1 MKLELI
7 GYPIIKNKVS
17 PMLRTRSQTEA
28 LTFALSSKVERKD
41 KGRKDLTAS
50 LTSVLSRKG
59 REELKGCP
67 LTLALSRGMERI
79 DEGKFFL
86 LQGK

>member
-17 PMLRTRSQTEA
+17 PMLRTRSKTEA

-67 LTLALSRGMERI
+67 PHPCPLPRGGEER
-79 DEGKFFL
+79 KRR
-86 LQGK
+86 KRV